1 MQMLSHLILPQNYEF
16 SSQFFTWKTLWN
28 CHNKV
33 KDLWW
38 IFCRSGFLFED
49 MLGRHQRKSSIEPFK
64 FLLVL
69 KYSSVYSFRFFK
81 KEVALHI
88 HHLKSG
94 YSCNIRKWPY
104 PEPFPRIIRVW
115 RKKQY
120 ISYSSF
126 SFEKKVCLWDTKK
139 EQNKSIS
146 SLQPIWQN
154 ILTFF
159 TGFLNKYPFS
169 AIITFPFSCFI
180 LSSSLCCSLIL
191 ANNSC
196 SLRRISAWSRLFSSS
211 RSRMDFCCCK
221 NVLFPADEAE
231 GPDAVSLLFTRS
243 FSSEP
248 NGERPGD
255 LLGERL
261 VRFPGLLLF
270 LQEKISRFHF

>member
-1 MQMLSHLILPQNYEF
+1 MHKYSTHQCRCWAISFCLKIMNFLHNF
-16 SSQFFTWKTLWN
+16 SLEKLWN

-126 SFEKKVCLWDTKK
+126 SFEKKMYVCGTQKRNRINQLVVY
-139 EQNKSIS
+139 
-146 SLQPIWQN
+146 SLFDK
-154 ILTFF
+154 T
-159 TGFLNKYPFS
+159 S
-169 AIITFPFSCFI
+169 
-180 LSSSLCCSLIL
+180 
-191 ANNSC
+191 
-196 SLRRISAWSRLFSSS
+196 
-211 RSRMDFCCCK
+211 
-221 NVLFPADEAE
+221 
-231 GPDAVSLLFTRS
+231 
-243 FSSEP
+243 
-248 NGERPGD
+248 
-255 LLGERL
+255 
-261 VRFPGLLLF
+261 
-270 LQEKISRFHF
+270 

>member
-126 SFEKKVCLWDTKK
+126 SFEKKMYVCGTQKRNRINQLVVY
-139 EQNKSIS
+139 
-146 SLQPIWQN
+146 SLFDK
-154 ILTFF
+154 T
-159 TGFLNKYPFS
+159 S
-169 AIITFPFSCFI
+169 
-180 LSSSLCCSLIL
+180 
-191 ANNSC
+191 
-196 SLRRISAWSRLFSSS
+196 
-211 RSRMDFCCCK
+211 
-221 NVLFPADEAE
+221 
-231 GPDAVSLLFTRS
+231 
-243 FSSEP
+243 
-248 NGERPGD
+248 
-255 LLGERL
+255 
-261 VRFPGLLLF
+261 
-270 LQEKISRFHF
+270 

>member
-28 CHNKV
+28 CRNKV

-126 SFEKKVCLWDTKK
+126 SFEKNVCLWDTKK

-154 ILTFF
+154 FFLPDSWINTHFLLSLPFLFRASYSPVPSAAPWFWPIILV
-159 TGFLNKYPFS
+159 LY
-169 AIITFPFSCFI
+169 A
-180 LSSSLCCSLIL
+180 
-191 ANNSC
+191 A
-196 SLRRISAWSRLFSSS
+196 SRLEVAFSLPHVPGWTFVVAKMCYF
-211 RSRMDFCCCK
+211 RRMKQRDQMQFHYY
-221 NVLFPADEAE
+221 
-231 GPDAVSLLFTRS
+231 S
-243 FSSEP
+243 
-248 NGERPGD
+248 PG
-255 LLGERL
+255 
-261 VRFPGLLLF
+261 
-270 LQEKISRFHF
+270 RFHLSQMGNGREIYLENGSYVFQGFCFFCKKKNT